1 MDLPKKPSLKLKM
14 TNMVET
20 KNFGLS
26 SNDIDRLRQGDKR
39 LQTKVF
45 DKNAPTYLRIVRNNW
60 RFSLEDAEDIVCS
73 AFAKLFRRIQEG
85 LSDLNLSGFVFTV
98 VENECKEYA
107 EKQKKNIVKP
117 METLPEVV
125 EKETENAFL
134 DRLNWAFKQLGAK
147 CQKLLNDFY
156 WDDKDYKEIAEELDI
171 KEDAARQRK
180 RECMKKMRELMGGKS
195 EKINLACS

>member
-1 MDLPKKPSLKLKM
+1 MI
-14 TNMVET
+14 NR
-20 KNFGLS
+20 NFGLS
-26 SNDIDRLRQGDKR
+26 ENDINRLRQGDKR

-45 DKNAPTYLRIVRNNW
+45 DKNAPTYLRIVRGNW
-60 RFSLEDAEDIVCS
+60 RFSMEDAEDIVCS

-117 METLPEVV
+117 TETLPEVV

-134 DRLNWAFKQLGAK
+134 DRLNWAFNQLGEK
-147 CQKLLNDFY
+147 CKKLLNDFY
-156 WDDKDYKEIAEELDI
+156 WDDKDHKDIAEELGI
-171 KEDAARQRK
+171 SEDSSRQRK
-180 RECMKKMRELMGGKS
+180 RECMKKLKALMKGKNES
-195 EKINLACS
+195 IDLACG